1 MHEQTRRSGLRAPI
15 QRPVNTSGTSVTKC
29 SICNRLRSRRRRPNM
44 DARNSNVFREIH
56 KNTWLKRLSVD
67 NKKVLVGPKVCHHM
81 NRRCASTADTL

>member
-1 MHEQTRRSGLRAPI
+1 
-15 QRPVNTSGTSVTKC
+15 
-29 SICNRLRSRRRRPNM
+29 M